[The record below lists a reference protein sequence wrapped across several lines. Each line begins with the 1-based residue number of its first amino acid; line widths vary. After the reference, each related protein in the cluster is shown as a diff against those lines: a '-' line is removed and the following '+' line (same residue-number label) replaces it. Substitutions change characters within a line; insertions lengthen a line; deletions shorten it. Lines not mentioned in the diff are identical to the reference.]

1 MKEKIKE
8 NKYYQ
13 LGLTIFMVIGACILL
28 TFIIFNIDKIWKFL
42 GTIVGLFS
50 PFIIGFVFAYL
61 LNPIVIFFKK
71 NVFDK
76 FVKKDKVANNLS
88 LLTTCVIF
96 LTLTIILFNSII
108 PALLK
113 SIQSLVVNMPTY
125 IKDIKDYLIAKTDSS
140 GLAEAINAN
149 YSTINESLNSMINNF
164 LPKLEDMITIVS
176 NGLFGAVKVVFKV
189 FMGFVI
195 SIYYLSDK
203 DNFVAGTKKIIYSIF
218 GVKVANHIMDNVR
231 HTNDIFGNFIVGK
244 LLDGFT
250 IGFITFIFLTILGFS
265 DYALLIGVTVGLTN
279 MIPYFGPYIGTI
291 PSALLILMDE
301 VHGGGKM
308 CIIFII
314 TKLLKCFKLKT
325 NVKNIIVLIFTYV
338 IEPKL
343 CGSKTGLK
351 SFWVLASILFF
362 GDAFGIIGLLLGVP
376 VFALIYGYVHNLVTI
391 RLEEKNLPSETK
403 DYIDLERINSKTHAV
418 VKLSDK

>member
-96 LTLTIILFNSII
+96 LTLTIILFNSIV

-113 SIQSLVVNMPTY
+113 SIRSLVVNMPTY

-149 YSTINESLNSMINNF
+149 YSTINESLNTMINNF

-218 GVKVANHIMDNVR
+218 GVKVANHIMDNAR

-314 TKLLKCFKLKT
+314 F
-325 NVKNIIVLIFTYV
+325 IIALQQIDSYV
-338 IEPKL
+338 IEPNL

>member
-1 MKEKIKE
+1 MKNKFKE

-13 LGLTIFMVIGACILL
+13 LGVTIFMVIGACILL

-42 GTIVGLFS
+42 GTVISLFS

-61 LNPIVIFFKK
+61 LNPVVNFFKK

-76 FVKKDKVANNLS
+76 FVKSDKVSNNLS
-88 LLTTCVIF
+88 LLTTCIIF
-96 LTLTIILFNSII
+96 LTLTVVLFYSII

-113 SIQSLVVNMPTY
+113 SIQSLILNIPMY

-140 GLAEAINAN
+140 GIANMINSN
-149 YSTINESLNSMINNF
+149 YSTISESLNGMMNNI

-176 NGLFGAVKVVFKV
+176 NGLFGAVKIVFKI

-203 DNFVAGTKKIIYSIF
+203 DNFIAGIKKIVYSIF
-218 GVKVANHIMDNVR
+218 GVKIANHILDNAR
-231 HTNDIFGNFIVGK
+231 HTNDIFGNFLIGK

-250 IGFITFIFLTILGFS
+250 VGFITFIFLTILGFT

-301 VHGGGKM
+301 VHGGTKM

-314 TKLLKCFKLKT
+314 F
-325 NVKNIIVLIFTYV
+325 IIALQQIDSYV

-376 VFALIYGYVHNLVTI
+376 VFALIYGYLHNLITI
-391 RLEEKNLPSETK
+391 RLEEKNLPGETK
-403 DYIDLERINSKTHAV
+403 DYIDLERINSKTNTV
-418 VKLSDK
+418 VKMK

>member
-42 GTIVGLFS
+42 GTIVRLFS

-149 YSTINESLNSMINNF
+149 YSTINESLNTMINNF

-218 GVKVANHIMDNVR
+218 GVKVANHIMDNAR

-314 TKLLKCFKLKT
+314 F
-325 NVKNIIVLIFTYV
+325 IIALQQIDSYV
-338 IEPKL
+338 IEPNL

>member
-149 YSTINESLNSMINNF
+149 YSTINESLNTMINNF

-218 GVKVANHIMDNVR
+218 GVKVANHIMDNAR

-314 TKLLKCFKLKT
+314 F
-325 NVKNIIVLIFTYV
+325 IIALQQIDSYV
-338 IEPKL
+338 IEPNL

>member
-140 GLAEAINAN
+140 GLAEAINTN
-149 YSTINESLNSMINNF
+149 YSTINESLNTMINNF

-218 GVKVANHIMDNVR
+218 GVKVANHIMDNAR

-314 TKLLKCFKLKT
+314 F
-325 NVKNIIVLIFTYV
+325 IIALQQIDSYV
-338 IEPKL
+338 IEPNL

>member
-1 MKEKIKE
+1 
-8 NKYYQ
+8 
-13 LGLTIFMVIGACILL
+13 MVIGACILL

-149 YSTINESLNSMINNF
+149 YSTINESLNTMINNF

-218 GVKVANHIMDNVR
+218 GVKVANHIMDNAR

-314 TKLLKCFKLKT
+314 F
-325 NVKNIIVLIFTYV
+325 IIALQQIDSYV
-338 IEPKL
+338 IEPNL
-343 CGSKTGLK
+343 CGSKTGIK

>member
-149 YSTINESLNSMINNF
+149 YSTINESLNTMINNF

-218 GVKVANHIMDNVR
+218 GVKVANHIMDNAR

-250 IGFITFIFLTILGFS
+250 IGLITFIFLTILGFS

-314 TKLLKCFKLKT
+314 F
-325 NVKNIIVLIFTYV
+325 IIALQQIDSYV
-338 IEPKL
+338 IEPNL

>member
-149 YSTINESLNSMINNF
+149 YSTINESLNTMINNF

-218 GVKVANHIMDNVR
+218 GVKVANHIMDNAR

-314 TKLLKCFKLKT
+314 F
-325 NVKNIIVLIFTYV
+325 IIALQQIDSYV
-338 IEPKL
+338 IEPNL

-391 RLEEKNLPSETK
+391 RLASETK

>member
-140 GLAEAINAN
+140 GLAETINAN

-218 GVKVANHIMDNVR
+218 GVKVANHIMDNAR

-314 TKLLKCFKLKT
+314 F
-325 NVKNIIVLIFTYV
+325 IIALQQIDSYV
-338 IEPKL
+338 IEPNL

>member
-149 YSTINESLNSMINNF
+149 YSTINESLNTMINNF

-218 GVKVANHIMDNVR
+218 GVKVANHIMDNAR

-314 TKLLKCFKLKT
+314 F
-325 NVKNIIVLIFTYV
+325 IIALQQIDSYV
-338 IEPKL
+338 IEPNL

-376 VFALIYGYVHNLVTI
+376 VFALIYGYAHNLVTI

>member
-149 YSTINESLNSMINNF
+149 YSTINESLNTMINNF

-218 GVKVANHIMDNVR
+218 GVKVANHIMDNAR

-301 VHGGGKM
+301 VHGGDKM

-314 TKLLKCFKLKT
+314 F
-325 NVKNIIVLIFTYV
+325 IIALQQIDSYV
-338 IEPKL
+338 IEPNL

>member
-8 NKYYQ
+8 NKYYK

-149 YSTINESLNSMINNF
+149 YSTINESLNTMINNF

-218 GVKVANHIMDNVR
+218 GVKVANHIMDNAR

-314 TKLLKCFKLKT
+314 F
-325 NVKNIIVLIFTYV
+325 IIALQQIDSYV
-338 IEPKL
+338 IEPNL

>member
-149 YSTINESLNSMINNF
+149 YSTINESLNSMMNNF

-218 GVKVANHIMDNVR
+218 GVKVANHIMDNAR

-314 TKLLKCFKLKT
+314 F
-325 NVKNIIVLIFTYV
+325 IIALQQIDSYV
-338 IEPKL
+338 IEPNL

>member
-149 YSTINESLNSMINNF
+149 YSTINESLNTMINNF

-218 GVKVANHIMDNVR
+218 GVKVANHIMDNAR

-314 TKLLKCFKLKT
+314 F
-325 NVKNIIVLIFTYV
+325 IIALQQIDSYV
-338 IEPKL
+338 IEPNL

-376 VFALIYGYVHNLVTI
+376 VFALIYGYVHNLITI

>member
-1 MKEKIKE
+1 MNE
-8 NKYYQ
+8 NR
-13 LGLTIFMVIGACILL
+13 
-28 TFIIFNIDKIWKFL
+28 
-42 GTIVGLFS
+42 
-50 PFIIGFVFAYL
+50 
-61 LNPIVIFFKK
+61 
-71 NVFDK
+71 
-76 FVKKDKVANNLS
+76 
-88 LLTTCVIF
+88 
-96 LTLTIILFNSII
+96 
-108 PALLK
+108 
-113 SIQSLVVNMPTY
+113 
-125 IKDIKDYLIAKTDSS
+125 
-140 GLAEAINAN
+140 
-149 YSTINESLNSMINNF
+149 
-164 LPKLEDMITIVS
+164 
-176 NGLFGAVKVVFKV
+176 
-189 FMGFVI
+189 FVI

-203 DNFVAGTKKIIYSIF
+203 DNFVAGTKRIIYSIF
-218 GVKVANHIMDNVR
+218 GVKVANHIMDNAR

-314 TKLLKCFKLKT
+314 F
-325 NVKNIIVLIFTYV
+325 IIALQQIDSYV

>member
-149 YSTINESLNSMINNF
+149 YSTINESLNTMINNF

-218 GVKVANHIMDNVR
+218 GVKVANHIMDNAR

-301 VHGGGKM
+301 EHGGGKM

-314 TKLLKCFKLKT
+314 F
-325 NVKNIIVLIFTYV
+325 IIALQQIDSYV
-338 IEPKL
+338 IEPNL

>member
-13 LGLTIFMVIGACILL
+13 LGLTIFMVIGACILF

-149 YSTINESLNSMINNF
+149 YSTINESLNTMINNF

-218 GVKVANHIMDNVR
+218 GVKVANHIMDNAR

-314 TKLLKCFKLKT
+314 F
-325 NVKNIIVLIFTYV
+325 IIALQQIDSYV
-338 IEPKL
+338 IEPNL

>member
-61 LNPIVIFFKK
+61 LNPIVIIFKK

-244 LLDGFT
+244 LLDGLT

-314 TKLLKCFKLKT
+314 F
-325 NVKNIIVLIFTYV
+325 IIALQQIDSYV

-376 VFALIYGYVHNLVTI
+376 VFALIYGYVHKLVTI

>member
-28 TFIIFNIDKIWKFL
+28 TFIIFNIDKMWKFL

-149 YSTINESLNSMINNF
+149 YSTINESLNTMINNF

-218 GVKVANHIMDNVR
+218 GVKVANHIMDNAR

-314 TKLLKCFKLKT
+314 F
-325 NVKNIIVLIFTYV
+325 IIALQQIDSYV
-338 IEPKL
+338 IEPNL